1 MALGNSRG
9 GEPTESWEKPLLRPT
24 DRILRRIRSNP
35 EDELEVCQSLFVR
48 ALKQGGPDSA
58 IAARATRALADK
70 LAELNRYEEEL
81 HLRTEHLAA
90 CRRNVGPDHLGTA
103 SAELRLAICLSKL
116 ERYEDADLL
125 LPHAI
130 SVRTSM
136 LGEDDPNTIQAI
148 NLQSN
153 VSTKLGR
160 RKEARELQTRVLGWY
175 DSQGLGESEP
185 AISCVLT
192 LATTLASLHEFDE
205 STRLARRAYDART
218 RVLGSDDPSTLG
230 ALGILTMNL
239 MLAGRNSEANV
250 LARDL
255 VERVQRVD
263 DVGVEL
269 KVKAHELFAITEGKL
284 HDS

>member
-1 MALGNSRG
+1 MALGRDRG
-9 GEPTESWEKPLLRPT
+9 GGPTESWDEPLLRPT
-24 DRILRRIRSNP
+24 DRIRRRIRGNS
-35 EDELEVCQSLFVR
+35 EDELEVCQSLLVR
-48 ALKQGGPDSA
+48 ALKKGGPDSA

-70 LAELNRYEEEL
+70 LSELNRYQEEL
-81 HLRTEHLAA
+81 HLRIEHLAG
-90 CRRNVGPDHLGTA
+90 CQRNVGPDHLGTA
-103 SAELRLAICLSKL
+103 SAEMRLAICLFKL

-125 LPHAI
+125 LPHVI
-130 SVRTSM
+130 SVRAST

-148 NLQSN
+148 SLQSN
-153 VSTKLGR
+153 VVNKLGR
-160 RKEARELQTRVLGWY
+160 REEARELQTRVLGWY
-175 DSQGLGESEP
+175 DSQGLGEAEP
-185 AISCVLT
+185 AISTVLT

-239 MLAGRNSEANV
+239 MLAGNNSEAND

-263 DVGVEL
+263 NVGIEL
-269 KVKAHELFAITEGKL
+269 KIKAHELFVITEGKREGI
-284 HDS
+284 

>member
-1 MALGNSRG
+1 M
-9 GEPTESWEKPLLRPT
+9 
-24 DRILRRIRSNP
+24 
-35 EDELEVCQSLFVR
+35 QS
-48 ALKQGGPDSA
+48 GPDSA
-58 IAARATRALADK
+58 IAARATRAVADK
-70 LAELNRYEEEL
+70 LSELNRYEEEL

-90 CRRNVGPDHLGTA
+90 CQRNVGPDHLGTA
-103 SAELRLAICLSKL
+103 SAELRLAICLFKL

-125 LPHAI
+125 LPHVI
-130 SVRTSM
+130 SVRAST

-148 NLQSN
+148 DLQSN

-175 DSQGLGESEP
+175 DSQGLGDSEP
-185 AISCVLT
+185 AISCVLN
-192 LATTLASLHEFDE
+192 LATTLASLHEFGE
-205 STRLARRAYDART
+205 STRLARRALQART

-239 MLAGRNSEANV
+239 MLAGNNLEANN

-263 DVGVEL
+263 NVGVEL
-269 KVKAHELFAITEGKL
+269 KVKAHELLVMTKGKCEKG
-284 HDS
+284 